1 MVRTIKGK
9 KQGALIGKKK
19 EKLCWLKGGLVEGAS
34 HRRPPR
40 KRQRRGK
47 GALDLLR
54 NKVGGEVYTKMGG
67 WSRGSRTITIM
78 LNSMGWAR
86 TENPNYSISN
96 GGTPLPG
103 FKHRR

>member
-54 NKVGGEVYTKMGG
+54 NKVGGGSIYKDGG
-67 WSRGSRTITIM
+67 V
-78 LNSMGWAR
+78 
-86 TENPNYSISN
+86 E
-96 GGTPLPG
+96 
-103 FKHRR
+103 